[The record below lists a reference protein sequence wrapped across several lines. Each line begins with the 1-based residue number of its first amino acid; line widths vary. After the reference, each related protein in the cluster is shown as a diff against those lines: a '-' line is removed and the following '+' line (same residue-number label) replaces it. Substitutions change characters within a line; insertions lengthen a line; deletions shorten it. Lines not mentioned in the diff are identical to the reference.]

1 LLQLVCLLSLAVSV
15 MISRSRQQKC
25 RMQTERRVRSNQQ
38 GLSQDVRE
46 AERPRWLGRCSDAD
60 GPPLLKGGGEGEVSR
75 VYGGHCWGPD

>member
-1 LLQLVCLLSLAVSV
+1 

-25 RMQTERRVRSNQQ
+25 RMQTERRVRNNQQ

-75 VYGGHCWGPD
+75 VWRPLLGARLVSNYNIVGDMS